1 MAKGL
6 KGVFIILAFLAMGE
20 AVSWLIGRFVP
31 GNVIGMVLLFIAL
44 QVKLVNEESV
54 AAVSEFLTRNMAI
67 MFLPAGVGIMVAY
80 KLLKDNW
87 LPIALATIVSTLLVL
102 AVVGK
107 MQDKLGK
114 KQ

>member
-6 KGVFIILAFLAMGE
+6 KGIFIILAFLALGE
-20 AVSWLIGRFVP
+20 AVSWLIGHFVP

-44 QVKLVNEESV
+44 QAHIVREESV

-80 KLLKDNW
+80 KMLEDNW
-87 LPIALATIVSTLLVL
+87 LAITLATFVSTLLVL